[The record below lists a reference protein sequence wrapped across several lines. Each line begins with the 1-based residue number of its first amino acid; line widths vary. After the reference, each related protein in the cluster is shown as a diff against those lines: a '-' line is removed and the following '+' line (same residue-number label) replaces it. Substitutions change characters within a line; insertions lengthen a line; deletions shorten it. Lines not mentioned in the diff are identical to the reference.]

1 MSIYEKYNETI
12 ANICIYLSYSQQYFT
27 KKMMKIIEKIHSN
40 RNVKTTRTHT
50 DVCDKRHID
59 TQCIFAKRF
68 QPMANVRL

>member
-1 MSIYEKYNETI
+1 
-12 ANICIYLSYSQQYFT
+12 
-27 KKMMKIIEKIHSN
+27 MKIIEKIHSN